1 MARENRDR
9 QGGPSVAVPAQ
20 RSGHPTTPPTTPE
33 PIPPPPPVPS
43 PSPVPSPEPIPSPP
57 PVPSPSP
64 VPSPPPVPSPSSPPP
79 PTPPPAVPPEA
90 AQSAVPSGDPAATG
104 RSGGSRT
111 NAPAATP
118 AAPRGRDTTD
128 LPGEGRASGD
138 GRGPGP
144 GDRGDHDG
152 GRVDGR
158 DRSGTGHESGAEGGG
173 PAGQLLDDVDRDLL
187 GRRLHRALA
196 GFVDS
201 PHDSVAEAAEVLAA
215 AEETLIA
222 SLRDRRAALRAGWQD
237 DGGPDGP
244 GPDTEQLRLTLRTYR
259 EVTERLLRA

>member
-20 RSGHPTTPPTTPE
+20 RSGHRPTTPPTAPE
-33 PIPPPPPVPS
+33 AGA
-43 PSPVPSPEPIPSPP
+43 SPP
-57 PVPSPSP
+57 PVPSP
-64 VPSPPPVPSPSSPPP
+64 PPAPSSPPP
-79 PTPPPAVPPEA
+79 PTPPPAAPPQA
-90 AQSAVPSGDPAATG
+90 PRSAVPSGDPVATG
-104 RSGGSRT
+104 RTGGSRT

-118 AAPRGRDTTD
+118 AAPRGRDTTAR
-128 LPGEGRASGD
+128 PGEDRASGD

-144 GDRGDHDG
+144 GDRGEHDG
-152 GRVDGR
+152 GRMDGGP
-158 DRSGTGHESGAEGGG
+158 RSGTGHEPGADGGG

-201 PHDSVAEAAEVLAA
+201 PQGAVEEAAEVLAA

-237 DGGPDGP
+237 NGGPDGP
-244 GPDTEQLRLTLRTYR
+244 GHDTEQLRLTLRTYR

>member
-20 RSGHPTTPPTTPE
+20 RSGHHPTTPPIAPE
-33 PIPPPPPVPS
+33 AGA
-43 PSPVPSPEPIPSPP
+43 SPP
-57 PVPSPSP
+57 PVPSP
-64 VPSPPPVPSPSSPPP
+64 
-79 PTPPPAVPPEA
+79 PTPPPGGPRGA
-90 AQSAVPSGDPAATG
+90 AQSAVPSGDPGATG

-128 LPGEGRASGD
+128 RPGEGRASGD

-144 GDRGDHDG
+144 GDRDGSLVDG
-152 GRVDGR
+152 GP
-158 DRSGTGHESGAEGGG
+158 RSGTGHESGADGGG

-215 AEETLIA
+215 AEETLVA
-222 SLRDRRAALRAGWQD
+222 ALRDRRAALRAGWQD